1 MKKFIL
7 VISAIIIIAS
17 LLAGCSSSPSTSTA
31 TPGTSTTTTTTPVT
45 TIVVGTGNDMQK
57 FCYLDANGNL
67 VGFEIDLL
75 TAVDKLLP
83 QYQFKFEVADF
94 ASILVGLGTQ
104 KYDIAA
110 HYYAW
115 NPTRAQSYLYAGVP
129 YLHYSYKITVVKG
142 RTDIQ
147 SLSDLE
153 GKTVYVASGSNTAN
167 YFETYNKTAKKQINL
182 SYGSLTPDLLVKGL
196 ADRQFDAT
204 FLDTRTINDYNVAYG
219 NQIAGV
225 GDDLLPGYTYYL
237 FQQGNVQLKDAVDG
251 ALNQLRADGTI
262 TALSTKWLG
271 ADYSQLI
278 PGLEIH

>member
-1 MKKFIL
+1 M
-7 VISAIIIIAS
+7 
-17 LLAGCSSSPSTSTA
+17 
-31 TPGTSTTTTTTPVT
+31 
-45 TIVVGTGNDMQK
+45 DK

-83 QYQFKFEVADF
+83 QYQFKFEAADF
-94 ASILVGLGTQ
+94 ASILVGLGTG

-115 NPTRAQSYLYAGVP
+115 NPTRAQSYLYSGVP

-147 SLSDLE
+147 SLADLE

-237 FQQGNVQLKDAVDG
+237 FQQGNDQLKDAVDG
-251 ALNQLRADGTI
+251 ALKQLRADGTI
-262 TALSTKWLG
+262 SAISTKWLG

>member
-1 MKKFIL
+1 MKKLIL
-7 VISAIIIIAS
+7 VISVIIIIAS
-17 LLAGCSSSPSTSTA
+17 LLGGCSSTSSTSA
-31 TPGTSTTTTTTPVT
+31 TTPSTSTTTTAVT
-45 TIVVGTGNDMQK
+45 TIVVGTGNDMDK

-83 QYQFKFEVADF
+83 QYQFKFEAADF
-94 ASILVGLGTQ
+94 ASILVGLGTG

-115 NPTRAQSYLYAGVP
+115 NPTRAQSYLYSGVP
-129 YLHYSYKITVVKG
+129 YLHYSYKITVFKW

-147 SLSDLE
+147 SLADLE

-237 FQQGNVQLKDAVDG
+237 FQQGNDQLKDAVDG
-251 ALNQLRADGTI
+251 ALKQLRADGTI
-262 TALSTKWLG
+262 SAISTKWLG

>member
-1 MKKFIL
+1 MKKLIL
-7 VISAIIIIAS
+7 VISVIIIIAS
-17 LLAGCSSSPSTSTA
+17 LLGGCSSTSSTSA
-31 TPGTSTTTTTTPVT
+31 TTPSTSTTTTAVT
-45 TIVVGTGNDMQK
+45 TIVVGTGNDMDK

-83 QYQFKFEVADF
+83 QYQFKFEAADF
-94 ASILVGLGTQ
+94 ASILVGLGTG

-115 NPTRAQSYLYAGVP
+115 NPTRAQSYLYSGVP

-147 SLSDLE
+147 SLADLE

-237 FQQGNVQLKDAVDG
+237 FQQGNDQLKDAVDG
-251 ALNQLRADGTI
+251 ALKQLRADGTI
-262 TALSTKWLG
+262 SAISTKWLG